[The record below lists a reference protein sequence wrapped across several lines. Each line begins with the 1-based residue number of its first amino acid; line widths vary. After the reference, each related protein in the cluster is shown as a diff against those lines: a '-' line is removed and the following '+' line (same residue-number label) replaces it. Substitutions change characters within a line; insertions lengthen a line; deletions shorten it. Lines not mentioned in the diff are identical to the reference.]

1 MCGVIG
7 VAIRDATKEDIALV
21 YRLFTETEIRGKH
34 ATGMSFLSRNEFL
47 TFKLGIPVQQFLDRI
62 EMNHIIDHDGSIFMI
77 GHIRYST
84 SDLRYNQPFYN
95 ENLSIVHNGVISQ
108 EDKSKWKYD
117 TETANDSELI
127 LRSYEHG
134 QHPLEDFRPSSMA
147 VCALH
152 SNQVL
157 EWYRNEA
164 RPLWY
169 TKVPRGVIVTSTQDI
184 ARRAGLEGSKK
195 CEMYKVYSFKNEL
208 HVNGDYDDLA
218 ENVSD
223 LQ

>member
-7 VAIRDATKEDIALV
+7 VAIRDATKDDIELV

-34 ATGMSFLSRNEFL
+34 ATGMSFLSGNEIISFKFGIPAKEFL
-47 TFKLGIPVQQFLDRI
+47 ETICMGDIVSS
-62 EMNHIIDHDGSIFMI
+62 DGTIFMI

-95 ENLSIVHNGVISQ
+95 DTLSIVHNGVLSQ
-108 EDKSKWKYD
+108 EDQSRWKYQ

-134 QHPLEDFRPSSMA
+134 QHPLEDFRPSSMG
-147 VCALH
+147 VCVLH
-152 SNQVL
+152 PDQVL

-169 TKVPRGVIVTSTQDI
+169 TKIPRGVIVTSTQDI

>member
-7 VAIRDATKEDIALV
+7 VAIRDATKEDVALI

-47 TFKLGIPVQQFLDRI
+47 TFRLGIPVQQFLDRI

-108 EDKSKWKYD
+108 EDKSKWKYE

-134 QHPLEDFRPSSMA
+134 KHPLEDFRPSSMA
-147 VCALH
+147 VWALH

-195 CEMYKVYSFKNEL
+195 CDMYKVYSFKNEL
-208 HVNGDYDDLA
+208 HVNGDYDNLA